1 MRTKSYLW
9 NGWQKQ
15 HLCSN
20 TKILYFIHVPFKY
33 ESIDKFL
40 TVATSPTLIVTGSS
54 SYWKSVHVE
63 GLNPGG
69 SYSEGVTA

>member
-1 MRTKSYLW
+1 MEWLV
-9 NGWQKQ
+9 
-15 HLCSN
+15 
-20 TKILYFIHVPFKY
+20 KITFVFKY
-33 ESIDKFL
+33 KNFVFYTCTIQIESIDKFL

-69 SYSEGVTA
+69 SYSGGVTA

>member
-1 MRTKSYLW
+1 MEWLVKTTFVFKYK
-9 NGWQKQ
+9 N
-15 HLCSN
+15 
-20 TKILYFIHVPFKY
+20 FIHVPFKY